1 MFENQVVW
9 ITGASSGIGEALALQ
24 FADASAR
31 LVLSSRREEE
41 LKRVRNLCLERGL
54 EPDRVLILPLDV
66 TDYDA
71 MQPAVAQVINTFDR
85 IDMLINNAGVS
96 QRALCVETDLSTY
109 RQLMEIDFFG
119 QIALTKAV
127 LPQMIRQGSG
137 HIGIMSSVAGKVGAA
152 IKIARYGFKYTD
164 EAIRAARHDV
174 ATGADQAYLDA
185 VAARDAADVYR
196 EAERL
201 ADSNL
206 AVVERLYEQG
216 QTSEYDLLRAQVQA
230 PPGQVALR
238 PGAVT
243 PFAIVNDKGGEV
255 TMVLD
260 KGVLGHRLV
269 NAHPLV
275 NHMTTALTPA
285 DLLRF
290 LEAAGHPARLL
301 DLGAAGQD
309 QG

>member
-71 MQPAVAQVINTFDR
+71 MQPAVERVINVFGR

-109 RQLMEIDFFG
+109 RKLMEIDFFG

-137 HIGIMSSVAGKVGAA
+137 HIAIMSSVAGKVGAPFRTGYCA
-152 IKIARYGFKYTD
+152 VKHAVMGFFDALRAEVIHQGIRVTTITPGFIRTNISINALKGDGTNFARTDKNIAQGMD
-164 EAIRAARHDV
+164 VNQAARIIMK
-174 ATGADQAYLDA
+174 GFRKGKPEIA
-185 VAARDAADVYR
+185 VGEGMEMHALWLKRFFPGLVMK
-196 EAERL
+196 L
-201 ADSNL
+201 ASK
-206 AVVERLYEQG
+206 V
-216 QTSEYDLLRAQVQA
+216 T
-230 PPGQVALR
+230 R
-238 PGAVT
+238 P
-243 PFAIVNDKGGEV
+243 E
-255 TMVLD
+255 
-260 KGVLGHRLV
+260 
-269 NAHPLV
+269 
-275 NHMTTALTPA
+275 
-285 DLLRF
+285 
-290 LEAAGHPARLL
+290 
-301 DLGAAGQD
+301 
-309 QG
+309 